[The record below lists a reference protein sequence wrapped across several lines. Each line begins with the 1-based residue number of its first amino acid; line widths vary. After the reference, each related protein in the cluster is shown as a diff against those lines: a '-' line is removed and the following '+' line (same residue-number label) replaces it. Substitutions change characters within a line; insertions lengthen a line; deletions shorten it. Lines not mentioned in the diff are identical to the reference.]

1 MVVVAQR
8 RNDLVHVDVGRSEGA
23 EPAQFVAHNR
33 QRISVRRMAG
43 IEQLNLIVVLLL
55 LLLLVAGN
63 QPGHTGVHAHLVG
76 GRQRNRLAFDEFQ
89 PLLYEPR

>member
-8 RNDLVHVDVGRSEGA
+8 RNDFVHVDVGRSEGA
-23 EPAQFVAHNR
+23 EAAQFVAHNR

-55 LLLLVAGN
+55 LLVARN
-63 QPGHTGVHAHLVG
+63 QPGYTGVHAHLVG